1 MVQKKYVHM
10 KLNDKIQVLEN
21 FISLDQLKRIRTT
34 IENGAWM
41 THRSTHEGNE
51 FLNMDVT
58 DDPYYNTELLKHIN
72 STLNTNYTLGRVY
85 FNGQWFGREGSF
97 HIDDNDEKNSTVI
110 IYTNQVYSWGWGG
123 FTEFIDPEAGEH
135 KVVAPI
141 LYRAVYFP
149 ANILHKAYAYTSPD
163 CPMRTSLNFKL
174 EGE

>member
-1 MVQKKYVHM
+1 M
-10 KLNDKIQVLEN
+10 KLDDKIHILEN
-21 FISLDQLKRIRTT
+21 FISLDQLKHFRKT
-34 IENGAWM
+34 IETGAWI
-41 THRSTHEGNE
+41 THKSTNEGND

-58 DDPYYNTELLKHIN
+58 DDSYYNTEILNHIKEKINPNLK
-72 STLNTNYTLGRVY
+72 LGRAY
-85 FNGQWFGREGSF
+85 FNGQWFGRDGSF
-97 HIDDNDEKNSTVI
+97 HIDDTDPKNKTVI

-149 ANILHKAYAYTSPD
+149 ANILHKAYAYTHQD

-174 EGE
+174 EGD

>member
-1 MVQKKYVHM
+1 M
-10 KLNDKIQVLEN
+10 KLDDKIHILEN

-34 IENGAWM
+34 IENGGWKP
-41 THRSTHEGNE
+41 HQSTEGGLE

-58 DDPYYNTELLKHIN
+58 SDPYYNTELLEHIN
-72 STLNTNYTLGRVY
+72 LKLNKNYKLGRVY
-85 FNGQWFGREGSF
+85 FNGQYHGREGSF

-110 IYTNQVYSWGWGG
+110 IYTNKVYSWGWGG

-149 ANILHKAYAYTSPD
+149 ANILHKAYAFTQQD